1 MFYWVSLVA
10 HMVKNLT
17 ALQET
22 WVRSLGQK
30 DPLEKEMSPHSSI
43 CRENSM
49 NRGAWQATV
58 HGITKSWIQ
67 LRDFYFHFLNM
78 FYCFEVRNH
87 SRDTQQHSS
96 LNVPAMHCS

>member
-17 ALQET
+17 AMQET
-22 WVRSLGQK
+22 WIRSLGQK
-30 DPLEKEMSPHSSI
+30 DPLEKEMAPHSSI

-67 LRDFYFHFLNM
+67 LLL
-78 FYCFEVRNH
+78 
-87 SRDTQQHSS
+87 S
-96 LNVPAMHCS
+96 LFKYVLLF